1 VAPADVKKT
10 TLKNI
15 MAAEGRAP
23 TAGEYIVHHLQHL
36 QNTKQKAVVDF
47 SVFNIDSIFWAVLL
61 GVIGSYLLWR
71 AASKATSGVP
81 GRFQAAVEILVEM
94 VETQAKGIVH
104 NAQSRKL
111 VAPLALTVFVWIF
124 LMNAMDLLPVDL
136 LPAIWH
142 VAGPAMGAP
151 DYMRVVPTADLS
163 VTMGLSLSVLIVCLV
178 YNVKI
183 KGVGGWAHELVS
195 APFGTSKNP
204 LFAIPLGIANL
215 LMQIIE
221 FVAKTVSHGMR
232 LFGNMYAGEL
242 IFMLIALMG
251 GAFFSVGLGTGLA
264 LALGHIIAGTAWAIF
279 HILII
284 TLQAFVF
291 MMLTLVYIGQAHD
304 AH

>member
-1 VAPADVKKT
+1 
-10 TLKNI
+10 
-15 MAAEGRAP
+15 MAAQGHAP
-23 TAGEYIVHHLQHL
+23 TAGEYIIHHLTHL
-36 QNTKQKAVVDF
+36 QNKKQATVVDF
-47 SVFNIDSIFWAVLL
+47 SVFNFDSIFWAVLL
-61 GVIGSYLLWR
+61 GMVGCYFLWR

-104 NAQSRKL
+104 NAHSRKL

-136 LPAIWH
+136 IPYIVEH
-142 VAGPAMGAP
+142 GGIAG
-151 DYMRVVPTADLS
+151 YQRVVPTADLS
-163 VTMGLSLSVLIVCLV
+163 ITMGLSVSVLLVCLV

-183 KGVGGWAHELVS
+183 KGLGGWAHELVS

-204 LFAIPLGIANL
+204 LLAILLGIVNFA
-215 LMQIIE
+215 MQIVE
-221 FVAKTVSHGMR
+221 FIAKTVSHGMR

-251 GAFFSVGLGTGLA
+251 GAFALSGTGIA
-264 LALGHIIAGTAWAIF
+264 LFLGHIIAGSVWAIF

-291 MMLTLVYIGQAHD
+291 MMLTLVYVGQAHD
-304 AH
+304 TH

>member
-1 VAPADVKKT
+1 
-10 TLKNI
+10 
-15 MAAEGRAP
+15 MATPGTESQAP
-23 TAGEYIVHHLQHL
+23 TASEYIVHHLQHL
-36 QNTKQKAVVDF
+36 QNKTQTSVVDF
-47 SVFNIDSIFWAVLL
+47 SVFNLDSIFWSVLTGGL
-61 GVIGSYLLWR
+61 GCWLLWL
-71 AASKATSGVP
+71 AARKATSGVP

-94 VETQAKGIVH
+94 VDSQAKGIVH
-104 NAQSRKL
+104 SAANRKL

-136 LPAIWH
+136 IPAIWH
-142 VAGPAMGAP
+142 GVGPAVGMK

-163 VTMGLSLSVLIVCLV
+163 VTMGLSLAVLLICLY

-183 KGVGGWAHELVS
+183 KGASGWIHELFS
-195 APFGTSKNP
+195 APFGDKWFLYPIN
-204 LFAIPLGIANL
+204 F
-215 LMQIIE
+215 LMQMIE

-251 GAFFSVGLGTGLA
+251 GAWALSGTGIA
-264 LALGHIIAGTAWAIF
+264 LAIGHIIAGTVWAIF

-291 MMLTLVYIGQAHD
+291 MMLTLVYVGQAHD

>member
-1 VAPADVKKT
+1 
-10 TLKNI
+10 
-15 MAAEGRAP
+15 MAAEGHAP
-23 TAGEYIVHHLQHL
+23 TSGEYIVHHLTHL
-36 QNTKQKAVVDF
+36 QSEKQTALVDF
-47 SVFNIDSIFWAVLL
+47 SVFNLDSIFFSVVL
-61 GVIGSYLLWR
+61 GVITCWAFWL
-71 AASKATSGVP
+71 AARKATSGVP

-94 VETQAKGIVH
+94 VENEAKGIVH

-111 VAPLALTVFVWIF
+111 VAPLALTVFIWIF

-136 LPAIWH
+136 LPRIGELFGIH
-142 VAGPAMGAP
+142 
-151 DYMRVVPTADLS
+151 YMRVVPTADIS
-163 VTMGLSLSVLIVCLV
+163 VSMGLSVGVLLVCLV

-183 KGVGGWAHELVS
+183 KGAGGWIHELFT
-195 APFGTSKNP
+195 APFGNKWFLYPVN
-204 LFAIPLGIANL
+204 FA
-215 LMQIIE
+215 MQLIE

-251 GAFFSVGLGTGLA
+251 GAFALTGTGIA
-264 LALGHIIAGTAWAIF
+264 LFFGHIVAGWVWAVF

-284 TLQAFVF
+284 ILQAFVF

>member
-1 VAPADVKKT
+1 
-10 TLKNI
+10 
-15 MAAEGRAP
+15 MSAEGTAHAP
-23 TAGEYIVHHLQHL
+23 TAGEYIVHHLHHL
-36 QNTKQKAVVDF
+36 QAGHQKAVVDF
-47 SVFNIDSIFWAVLL
+47 SVINLDSVFWSVLL
-61 GVIGSYLLWR
+61 GALGCWLLWL
-71 AASKATSGVP
+71 AARKATSGVP
-81 GRFQAAVEILVEM
+81 GRFQAAVEVLVDM
-94 VETQAKGIVH
+94 VDSQAKGIVH
-104 NAQSRKL
+104 NATSRKL

-136 LPAIWH
+136 IPWLWQKLQGNHDA
-142 VAGPAMGAP
+142 
-151 DYMRVVPTADLS
+151 YMRVVPTADLS
-163 VTMGLSLSVLIVCLV
+163 ITMGLSLGVLIVCLV

-183 KGVGGWAHELVS
+183 KGAGGWVHELFT
-195 APFGTSKNP
+195 APFGSHP
-204 LFAIPLGIANL
+204 LLYPVNF

-251 GAFFSVGLGTGLA
+251 GAFALSGTGIA
-264 LALGHIIAGTAWAIF
+264 LFLGHIVAGSVWAIF

-291 MMLTLVYIGQAHD
+291 MMLTLVYVGQAHD

>member
-1 VAPADVKKT
+1 
-10 TLKNI
+10 
-15 MAAEGRAP
+15 MAAEQGP
-23 TAGEYIVHHLQHL
+23 SSGEYIIHHLTHL
-36 QNTKQKAVVDF
+36 QNKKAASVVDF
-47 SVFNIDSIFWAVLL
+47 SVFNFDSIFFSIAMGVL
-61 GVIGSYLLWR
+61 GCWLLWL
-71 AASKATSGVP
+71 AARKATAGVP

-94 VETQAKGIVH
+94 VDSQAKGIIH

-111 VAPLALTVFVWIF
+111 VAPLALVLFVWIF

-136 LPAIWH
+136 LPLIWEKIY
-142 VAGPAMGAP
+142 GATGRDP
-151 DYMRVVPTADLS
+151 HNAYLRVVPTADLS
-163 VTMGLSLSVLIVCLV
+163 MTMGLSLGVLLTCLY

-183 KGVGGWAHELVS
+183 KGAGGWAHELVT

-204 LFAIPLGIANL
+204 IFALLLGVVNL
-215 LMQIIE
+215 GMQLIE

-251 GAFFSVGLGTGLA
+251 GAWALTGTGIA
-264 LALGHIIAGTAWAIF
+264 LAIGHIIAGTVWAIF

-291 MMLTLVYIGQAHD
+291 MMLTLVYVGQAHD
-304 AH
+304 SH

>member
-1 VAPADVKKT
+1 
-10 TLKNI
+10 
-15 MAAEGRAP
+15 MAAEGHATAAP
-23 TAGEYIVHHLQHL
+23 TAGEYIIHHLHHAQSG
-36 QNTKQKAVVDF
+36 TQKGIVDF
-47 SVFNIDSIFWAVLL
+47 SVVNLDSLFFSILL
-61 GVIGSYLLWR
+61 GVLGCFFLWR
-71 AASKATSGVP
+71 AAKSATSGVP
-81 GRFQAAVEILVEM
+81 GRFQAAVEILVEI
-94 VETQAKGIVH
+94 VADQAKGIVH
-104 NAQSRKL
+104 NANSRKL

-136 LPAIWH
+136 LPWAWQNITGDH
-142 VAGPAMGAP
+142 HA
-151 DYMRVVPTADLS
+151 YLRVVPTADLS
-163 VTMGLSLSVLIVCLV
+163 MTMGLSLGVLVTCLI

-183 KGVGGWAHELVS
+183 KGAGGWGHELIS
-195 APFGTSKNP
+195 APFGDKVALYP
-204 LFAIPLGIANL
+204 INL
-215 LMQIIE
+215 AMQLIE

-251 GAFFSVGLGTGLA
+251 GAWSLSATGIGLA
-264 LALGHIIAGTAWAIF
+264 IGHIIAGSVWAIF

>member
-1 VAPADVKKT
+1 
-10 TLKNI
+10 
-15 MAAEGRAP
+15 MAAEGHGP
-23 TAGEYIVHHLQHL
+23 TPGEYIVHHLQHL
-36 QNTKQKAVVDF
+36 QNQKQTAVVDF
-47 SVFNIDSIFWAVLL
+47 SVVNLDSVFWAVSL
-61 GVIGSYLLWR
+61 GILGCWLLWLGAR
-71 AASKATSGVP
+71 KATSGVP
-81 GRFQAAVEILVEM
+81 GRFQAAVEMLVEM
-94 VETQAKGIVH
+94 VESQAKGIVH
-104 NAQSRKL
+104 SAESRRF

-136 LPAIWH
+136 IPTIWH
-142 VAGPAMGAP
+142 SLGPALGFK

-163 VTMGLSLSVLIVCLV
+163 ITMGLSVAVLLICLY

-183 KGVGGWAHELVS
+183 KGAGGWVHELIS
-195 APFGTSKNP
+195 APFGAKWYLAP
-204 LFAIPLGIANL
+204 VNL
-215 LMQIIE
+215 AMQLIE

-242 IFMLIALMG
+242 IFFLIALMG
-251 GAFFSVGLGTGLA
+251 GAWTLSATGIGLA
-264 LALGHIIAGTAWAIF
+264 IGHVIAGTVWAIF

>member
-1 VAPADVKKT
+1 MA
-10 TLKNI
+10 
-15 MAAEGRAP
+15 AAEGQAP
-23 TAGEYIVHHLQHL
+23 TAGEYIIHHLTHL
-36 QNTKQKAVVDF
+36 QNKKQTGVVDF
-47 SVFNIDSIFWAVLL
+47 SVFNADSIFWSVLL
-61 GVIGSYLLWR
+61 GALACFFLWR

-81 GRFQAAVEILVEM
+81 GRFQAAVEFLVEM
-94 VETQAKGIVH
+94 VDSQAKGIVH
-104 NAQSRKL
+104 NAHSRKL
-111 VAPLALTVFVWIF
+111 VAPLALTVFIWIF

-136 LPAIWH
+136 IPYIWEH
-142 VAGPAMGAP
+142 GLHKAFT
-151 DYMRVVPTADLS
+151 DKNYMRVVPTADLS
-163 VTMGLSLSVLIVCLV
+163 VTMGLSLSVLLVCLA

-183 KGVGGWAHELVS
+183 KGVGGWAHELIS

-204 LFAIPLGIANL
+204 LFAIPLGIANF

-251 GAFFSVGLGTGLA
+251 GAWSLSATGIGLA
-264 LALGHIIAGTAWAIF
+264 IGHVIAGSAWAIF

-291 MMLTLVYIGQAHD
+291 MMLTLVYVGQAHD
-304 AH
+304 TH